1 MVKKMYFL
9 SLLALFTA
17 PITAMSSMPMADV
30 AAFTTQLNHIN
41 TQMNAI
47 KRAWNI
53 ERAHIKM
60 AEKASSTLYAAIKPT
75 IEKVIASS
83 EFTNQMNAT
92 ITMQFDSIVNN
103 NAAFS
108 SVKTDNNLSDLFPNL
123 KMNEYGLKLYKAM
136 ANKAYFLLLGQ
147 KLAEKAKEI
156 GESVRKS
163 RLDEAREMIA

>member
-1 MVKKMYFL
+1 
-9 SLLALFTA
+9 
-17 PITAMSSMPMADV
+17 MADV